1 MTAHYTTIDM
11 NPELLQ
17 RIIALVKQH
26 GERMVLMDQET
37 GEGVVILDLASYEQL
52 LAASENG
59 EPQQIAMS
67 PRVGFEPVAQHM
79 QGVQQTQHVR
89 QVQSQQPQPQQQSM
103 MGGQR
108 FQQRPIYSS
117 QHDSGRTRHIPS
129 SLLTEAEVFAQVG
142 EPLTKVVRKKP
153 VTMRPAD
160 LTPQSRVGKINRDIG
175 EWKSATTTVPQ
186 EPIEDEERFY
196 LEPIE

>member
-1 MTAHYTTIDM
+1 M

-52 LAASENG
+52 LAASESG
-59 EPQQIAMS
+59 DMQQSVMH
-67 PRVGFEPVAQHM
+67 PRAGLEPVARELPM
-79 QGVQQTQHVR
+79 QMHQQA
-89 QVQSQQPQPQQQSM
+89 QPQPQSRQSLPQQQSM
-103 MGGQR
+103 MGGSR
-108 FQQRPIYSS
+108 FQQRPSYAA

-153 VTMRPAD
+153 VTMRPTD
-160 LTPQSRVGKINRDIG
+160 LTPPSRVGKINRDIG

>member
-1 MTAHYTTIDM
+1 VAGHYTTIDM

-59 EPQQIAMS
+59 DVQQPMMA
-67 PRVGFEPVAQHM
+67 PRGGFEPAPREM
-79 QGVQQTQHVR
+79 QTQAHQ
-89 QVQSQQPQPQQQSM
+89 QVQMQPQPRQSLPQQQSM
-103 MGGQR
+103 MAGQR
-108 FQQRPIYSS
+108 FQQRPSYGS